1 MTPIEKVLSRLPG
14 HRTAGDGFKACCP
27 SHEDRNPSLS
37 IREADDGTVL
47 VKCFGG
53 CPTPQV
59 VSDLG
64 LNMAEL
70 FPPPYEPSWP
80 AKTSPKPHSQPRN
93 FASADDAI
101 KAYGRGAPDRQ
112 WSYIDADGVEVGRIA
127 RWDTAAGKEIRPVAK
142 FPDGWRHA
150 AMPEPRPLLNLPALT
165 ADCDS
170 VVYVVEGEKCVDA
183 LTALGLLATTSAG
196 GSQAARLTDWT
207 PLAGRRVVV
216 LPDNDD
222 AGRKYASTVRSMLEG
237 FGAAVTVLDLTTL
250 PAGGDVADLCERCS
264 SDAERQSLRGWIESL
279 APQPEKPKVQPVFSR
294 RSRLE
299 YRPFPV
305 DTLPDA
311 VAAFVSEGA
320 AAIQCDTSFLA
331 LPVLAFMGAAIGNSR
346 RLRVKRSYEVSTV
359 LWTAIVGASGT
370 GKTPA
375 LKAAL
380 ASAHEHEARLCQQDK
395 PRRFLVDDFT
405 KESLVPVMLA
415 NPRGLFCTP
424 DELAAAFGS
433 IDRYNKRRGNCSAD
447 QSFLLSTYSGT
458 PHIVDRRT
466 GDHRHF
472 YVVRTCLWLTGG
484 IQPGV
489 LAGAMGASQREAG
502 LLARF
507 LMACP
512 PSTPQKYTD
521 DEITE
526 ATQNRF
532 EAIIQSLFALNGE
545 EVVPISPEAKELWR
559 VYHDRTIEE
568 SLRLSHD
575 LAAAWHKLRE
585 TPLRIGLIFHL
596 AEANEGALSAETMKR
611 AIVLGEWFKQ
621 ETKRIYSVLSA
632 APGRQADRD
641 EEDAL
646 LAWMASRDW
655 VTQRDIERGVRCLR
669 GGGRAADVLRRLV
682 QSGQL
687 DEEHRPPS
695 REGGPSTH
703 VYRLADELTADSS
716 PQTAQPPLPKA
727 AATPVHT
734 TEPTEEAPWTKL

>member
-14 HRTAGDGFKACCP
+14 HRTAGDGYKACCP

-53 CPTPQV
+53 CTTPQV

-70 FPPPYEPSWP
+70 FPTCCEPPWP
-80 AKTSPKPHSQPRN
+80 ANTSPKPHSQPRN

-101 KAYGRGAPDRQ
+101 KAYGRGSPDRQ
-112 WSYIDADGVEVGRIA
+112 WSYVDADGVEVGRIA
-127 RWDTAAGKEIRPVAK
+127 RWETAAGKEIRPVAK

-150 AMPEPRPLLNLPALT
+150 AMPEPRPLFNLPALL
-165 ADCDS
+165 ADRDS

-207 PLAGRRVVV
+207 PMAGRRVVV

-222 AGRKYASTVRSMLEG
+222 AGWKYAEPLSDSLENLH
-237 FGAAVTVLDLTTL
+237 AAARVVALDGL
-250 PAGGDVADLCERCS
+250 PVGGDVADLYERCAD
-264 SDAERQSLRGWIESL
+264 DAERQSLRGLLESL
-279 APQPEKPKVQPVFSR
+279 THQPEKPKVQPVRSK

-346 RLRVKRSYEVSTV
+346 RLRVKRSHEVSTV

-380 ASAHEHEARLCQQDK
+380 ASAHEHEARLCQQDE

-405 KESLVPVMLA
+405 KESLVPVMLS
-415 NPRGLFCTP
+415 NPRGLFCVP

-447 QSFLLSTYSGT
+447 QSFLLSTHSGT

-466 GDHRHF
+466 GDRRHF
-472 YVVRTCLWLTGG
+472 YVARTCLWLTGG

-512 PSTPQKYTD
+512 PSIPQKYTD

-526 ATQNRF
+526 VTQNRF
-532 EAIIQSLFALNGE
+532 EAVIQSLLALDGE
-545 EVVPISPEAKELWR
+545 KVLPISPEAKELWR

-568 SLRLSHD
+568 SLLLSND

-596 AEANEGALSAETMKR
+596 AEANDGALSAHTMKR
-611 AIVLGEWFKQ
+611 AIALGEWFKQ
-621 ETKRIYSVLSA
+621 ETRRIYSVLSA
-632 APGRQADRD
+632 APGRQADRA

-669 GGGRAADVLRRLV
+669 GGGRATDVLRRLV
-682 QSGQL
+682 QSGRL

-695 REGGPSTH
+695 REGGPSTQ
-703 VYRLADELTADSS
+703 VYRLADELIADAS
-716 PQTAQPPLPKA
+716 PPAAESPLPEPAAPPLP
-727 AATPVHT
+727 T
-734 TEPTEEAPWTKL
+734 TEPTEEEPWTKL